1 MKQRKEEKE
10 LRECFNM
17 LVDSITIKIKA
28 GNGGAGAV
36 SFLRNGQN
44 SRGGPNGGNGGA
56 GGNIYF
62 QGTTNVSD
70 LGQFR
75 FKKKITAENGISGG
89 RNNLFGRNAKHTTI
103 LLPLGT
109 QITDALTNETI
120 EIADET
126 PFLIA
131 KGGKGGRGNN
141 EFKSATN
148 RTPTYA
154 EAGEL
159 GEEKTLNLE
168 LKFIADIGLV
178 GLPNAGKSSLLTV
191 LTNAHPKIGNFP
203 FTTIEPNV
211 GMLGPHM
218 IADIPGLIEGASA
231 GKGLGTKFL
240 KHIEKTKLLIHCIDI
255 QEINLQKAYET
266 VRVEFGNYN
275 KTLLEKPE
283 IILIT
288 KTDLVSNE
296 ELNKKIGVLKKLG
309 KSVLVSSIYNE
320 KSLEN
325 LKTSIKNYIE
335 GSAEAIGT

>member
-1 MKQRKEEKE
+1 
-10 LRECFNM
+10 M
-17 LVDSITIKIKA
+17 LVDSITLTIKA

-36 SFLRNGQN
+36 SFLRNGQKA
-44 SRGGPNGGNGGA
+44 RGGPNGGNGGN
-56 GGNIYF
+56 GGDIYF

-75 FKKKITAENGISGG
+75 FKKKIKAEDGIPGG

-109 QITDALTNETI
+109 QVTDLGTNETI
-120 EIADET
+120 EITNET
-126 PFLIA
+126 SLLIA

-154 EAGEL
+154 ETGEL
-159 GEEKTLNLE
+159 GEEKILNLE

-178 GLPNAGKSSLLTV
+178 GLPNAGKSSLLEI

-203 FTTIEPNV
+203 FTTIQPNI
-211 GMLGPHM
+211 GMFGPHM
-218 IADIPGLIEGASA
+218 IADIPGLIEGASS
-231 GKGLGTKFL
+231 GRGLGIKFL

-255 QEINLQKAYET
+255 QEQDPQKAYET
-266 VRVEFGNYN
+266 VRTEFGQYN
-275 KTLLEKPE
+275 TSLLKKPE

-296 ELNKKIGVLKKLG
+296 EVKEKIKSLKKKGRKILAC
-309 KSVLVSSIYNE
+309 SIYDE
-320 KSLEN
+320 KSIEK
-325 LKTSIKNYIE
+325 LKEEINS
-335 GSAEAIGT
+335 SL